1 MALGLGLSRRLVI
14 LASPR
19 ASKDFDWREMMTVA
33 THPQA
38 AHGLSFSGMTDKG
51 IGGGFDL
58 QYHLADKSRQ
68 LYLCIGKE
76 DNRVLVSGTTPKT
89 RQADVLAAIDDLG
102 HWAQPV
108 KIWLVAEKAGAD
120 PLRTASVDYM
130 AHVKPFYG
138 DLTIADIAADAP
150 AMVYAGNGFGRLLS
164 PSINDRYYFVYGGRF
179 ETKDKFRGFDCTSFP
194 MALLSIDSL
203 PQPGYGKQLCDAAG
217 ATKCDLEQV
226 HYKALSEKFRK
237 DSIDRG
243 IYILFSAGHVLLY
256 NSDINMLYEFT
267 HGGFKATPAA
277 QRALD
282 KAPQGLWWMRKLDDK
297 YKPRFKVKSD
307 D

>member
-1 MALGLGLSRRLVI
+1 
-14 LASPR
+14 
-19 ASKDFDWREMMTVA
+19 MTVA

-38 AHGLSFSGMTDKG
+38 AQGLSFSGMTNQGVHGG
-51 IGGGFDL
+51 IDL
-58 QYHLADKSRQ
+58 QFHLADKSRQ
-68 LYLCIGKE
+68 LYLCLGKE

-102 HWAQPV
+102 KWAQPI
-108 KIWLVAEKAGAD
+108 KIWLVAEKAGAEA
-120 PLRTASVDYM
+120 LRSSAVEFTT
-130 AHVKPFYG
+130 HVKPFYRE
-138 DLTIADIAADAP
+138 LTIADVAADDP
-150 AMVYAGNGFGRLLS
+150 PMTYPGNGVGRLLS
-164 PSINDRYYFVYGGRF
+164 PCINDRYYFVYGGHF

-194 MALLSIDSL
+194 MALLSISNVAE
-203 PQPGYGKQLCDAAG
+203 PRYGKQLCDAAG

-226 HYKALSEKFRK
+226 HYKALNEKFSK

-256 NSDINMLYEFT
+256 NSDLNMLYEFT
-267 HGGFKATPAA
+267 AGGFKATPAA
-277 QRALD
+277 QRALE

-297 YKPRFKVKSD
+297 YKPRFKARAD